1 MRLLVEVGKKIAE
14 HQTSSSNKELKD
26 RLDSIDQR
34 TKNQEDAQNRARQ
47 MEAAAEFLYRQGGT
61 AKYLADEIRTKG
73 EDSHLART
81 WLGTPG
87 ITTDCRAMILNGM
100 GLAAAFDRAREN
112 GNGEPVVPQA
122 PAPQVDASYPGLMIG
137 AITFPMHPF
146 GGREILARVF
156 PRRDRRAAE
165 CGKGLREIFVARDHD
180 DENHSDNREAA
191 EGIERFESLPGDRS
205 GLFGS
210 EG

>member
-34 TKNQEDAQNRARQ
+34 TKNQEDAQNRVRQ

-87 ITTDCRAMILNGM
+87 ITTDYRAMILNGM

-122 PAPQVDASYPGLMIG
+122 PAPQVDASSGPKPKASNKSDKL
-137 AITFPMHPF
+137 TTPKEPDEEVL
-146 GGREILARVF
+146 RQNILANLRSS
-156 PRRDRRAAE
+156 
-165 CGKGLREIFVARDHD
+165 KGPTTLNDW
-180 DENHSDNREAA
+180 
-191 EGIERFESLPGDRS
+191 
-205 GLFGS
+205 
-210 EG
+210 